1 MTLRLTAVLAA
12 VVLVAAACGGA
23 GTPGTSGQPS
33 PPVGSPGSHQAAGS
47 CPAAAGL
54 SSGAND
60 HGARA
65 ASGVGSGI
73 EASDTFFAPTCL
85 TGLHPGGFALT
96 VHNGGTALHNISVT
110 DLSIDV
116 DVEPGQTVT
125 VQVRIGTAVVPFF
138 CKYHRASGMVGSLVA
153 AGFSG

>member
-1 MTLRLTAVLAA
+1 
-12 VVLVAAACGGA
+12 
-23 GTPGTSGQPS
+23 
-33 PPVGSPGSHQAAGS
+33 
-47 CPAAAGL
+47 
-54 SSGAND
+54 
-60 HGARA
+60 
-65 ASGVGSGI
+65 
-73 EASDTFFAPTCL
+73 
-85 TGLHPGGFALT
+85 LT